1 MIYAGG
7 SSQDARV
14 RGAAGPG
21 KDRRESLGVCKR
33 EGAGRTCSVADAA
46 CLPMRKPL
54 GCPSLIRETVQ
65 QSEHAPGGQ
74 RV

>member
-21 KDRRESLGVCKR
+21 KDRRESLGVCER
-33 EGAGRTCSVADAA
+33 ERGQD
-46 CLPMRKPL
+46 LL
-54 GCPSLIRETVQ
+54 G
-65 QSEHAPGGQ
+65 G
-74 RV
+74 